1 MRTLPTRLLLAAVM
15 LAMVVAPVGGS
26 IHVDAPIDPLLD
38 IPIEAPAKPK
48 TVRVRAAVKAVVKT
62 TTTAECRLSEFTSAE
77 GAALLELI
85 GSVSV
90 ECMDDWFFEEMPVSR
105 DDVFSQENMIYIG
118 GARC

>member
-26 IHVDAPIDPLLD
+26 IHVGAPIDPLLD

-62 TTTAECRLSEFTSAE
+62 TT
-77 GAALLELI
+77 
-85 GSVSV
+85 
-90 ECMDDWFFEEMPVSR
+90 DSR
-105 DDVFSQENMIYIG
+105 MQIE
-118 GARC
+118 